1 MNICIYTYIHIYIY
15 NIYIYIYIYIFKKKK
30 TIMKKRDHGRNRYRN
45 ISDDKREK
53 LMLEV
58 TINSWK

>member
-1 MNICIYTYIHIYIY
+1 
-15 NIYIYIYIYIFKKKK
+15 
-30 TIMKKRDHGRNRYRN
+30 MKKRDHGRNRYRN

-58 TINSWK
+58 TINSWM